1 MTSPRPEPLRV
12 QPIALQ
18 IMLYQYNCHRVMG
31 QCDYISRPNSI
42 VTSGESGSG
51 AIGTN
56 IDRTDL
62 PPLICFET
70 PTTVC
75 LNIILNQDIPPH
87 LRLTRSGQCRKYPE
101 HCHRNHYETSRSI
114 GFLHVLCLYNSYSMI
129 ILGSPKSVVPMQGHA
144 LPPLVHPLSLHGSA
158 TIRAPSPPHPS

>member
-31 QCDYISRPNSI
+31 QCDNISRPNSI
-42 VTSGESGSG
+42 VAGSESGS
-51 AIGTN
+51 AKILRN
-56 IDRTDL
+56 IDRSDL
-62 PPLICFET
+62 PPLIGFVT
-70 PTTVC
+70 PTLVV
-75 LNIILNQDIPPH
+75 LNLILYQDIPPH
-87 LRLTRSGQCRKYPE
+87 LRLTRSGQCRKCPE
-101 HCHRNHYETSRSI
+101 HCHRNHYETSRNI
-114 GFLHVLCLYNSYSMI
+114 GFLPVLYHYNSYSTI

>member
-31 QCDYISRPNSI
+31 QCDNISRPNSI
-42 VTSGESGSG
+42 VAGSESGS
-51 AIGTN
+51 AKILRN
-56 IDRTDL
+56 IDRSDL
-62 PPLICFET
+62 PPLIGFVT
-70 PTTVC
+70 PTLVV
-75 LNIILNQDIPPH
+75 LNLILYQDIPPH
-87 LRLTRSGQCRKYPE
+87 LRLTRSGQCRKCPE
-101 HCHRNHYETSRSI
+101 HCHRNHYETSHNI
-114 GFLHVLCLYNSYSMI
+114 GFLPVLYHYNSYSTI